1 MSSLLSI
8 QAEAATLLL
17 LYRSRPFL
25 EYFRISQMS
34 NLISV
39 VEKSVGANTTQL
51 LLLSCT
57 SCRSRHAATPSCSF
71 SSSEVDFWIAVPPP
85 FLTDSPL
92 QNNSTLSGTLTPRFQ

>member
-1 MSSLLSI
+1 
-8 QAEAATLLL
+8 
-17 LYRSRPFL
+17 
-25 EYFRISQMS
+25 MS

-71 SSSEVDFWIAVPPP
+71 SSSEVDFWILAVPPP

-92 QNNSTLSGTLTPRFQ
+92 QNNSTLSLSRFQIMGLLQSRRNGVI